1 MQPSVHQVSYAE
13 RREAQMI
20 LQDLT
25 NLKISDR
32 TEGKTKRRVS
42 VLSTET
48 NQVEENTDPSRAW
61 TVGVTK
67 TFEDIMHSQ
76 YYPCDIKNFNK
87 RSHLFSR
94 DYIGNIA
101 NALAQ
106 NEEKYLDLFP
116 DPHYFSSQSDIR
128 PGMRS
133 ILFS

>member
-1 MQPSVHQVSYAE
+1 MQPSVHQISYAE

-25 NLKISDR
+25 NLKISER
-32 TEGKTKRRVS
+32 TGGKTRRREL
-42 VLSTET
+42 VLSTKT
-48 NQVEENTDPSRAW
+48 NQVDVNTDPSRAS

-87 RSHLFSR
+87 SSHFFSR

-101 NALAQ
+101 NSLAQ
-106 NEEKYLDLFP
+106 NEEKYYDLFP
-116 DPHYFSSQSDIR
+116 DPHYYSSQSDIR